1 MSDFLMK
8 AYLFCS
14 LLILILS
21 TSDSFGS
28 ESERCSPDE
37 RLAFESVQ
45 ISGNE
50 KTSIKFI
57 EMELGLSDKEW
68 FCKNQIQEKINRLK
82 RTGLFSKVEYTIT
95 RQNRNDLAELRIA
108 VIEKWTT
115 IPILKLNSG
124 GGVSQYTIGVYDPNI
139 LGEFLEAGAQYENL
153 GGASSGVVWFKNP
166 RLFGKPQ
173 GIDLQYW
180 NTRRIRIKYDQ
191 DKSDPEIKRGFLH
204 EREKVYADYFRDI
217 SSKVTLRFS
226 LEYNKDSFSTEIL
239 PDSVIHK
246 NGPNLSLPPSTE
258 LLISKVGLE
267 VGDIVGEPQ
276 ALSGQSIGAHFG
288 YANSLDSSADPFVQ
302 IDLSF
307 HLFKSILPRWQ
318 LAQRL
323 IAGVTSTQVLQYW
336 YYLGGLDRIRGFA
349 DNRFAGSHFAV
360 SNSETRYLMFEKP
373 SYFIQGVGFV
383 DFGAVGDE
391 ASEMTKVK
399 AASLGAGLRLILPKF
414 YRFIVRLDYAK
425 PILKSDTM
433 NWSFGVQ
440 QFF

>member
-1 MSDFLMK
+1 MR
-8 AYLFCS
+8 
-14 LLILILS
+14 ILVVPAL
-21 TSDSFGS
+21 
-28 ESERCSPDE
+28 
-37 RLAFESVQ
+37 
-45 ISGNE
+45 
-50 KTSIKFI
+50 
-57 EMELGLSDKEW
+57 EL
-68 FCKNQIQEKINRLK
+68 
-82 RTGLFSKVEYTIT
+82 
-95 RQNRNDLAELRIA
+95 
-108 VIEKWTT
+108 
-115 IPILKLNSG
+115 
-124 GGVSQYTIGVYDPNI
+124 
-139 LGEFLEAGAQYENL
+139 
-153 GGASSGVVWFKNP
+153 WFKNP

-226 LEYNKDSFSTEIL
+226 LEYNKDSFSTKLL

-246 NGPNLSLPPSTE
+246 NGPNLSLPPPTE

-267 VGDIVGEPQ
+267 VGDIEGEPQ

-288 YANSLDSSADPFVQ
+288 YANSLDSSADSFVQ

-360 SNSETRYLMFEKP
+360 SNSETRYLLFEKP
-373 SYFIQGVGFV
+373 SYLIQGVGFV

-433 NWSFGVQ
+433 NRSFGVQ